1 MAHYHLNVVN
11 SVGFVADEEGHD
23 LPDLAAARAQAV
35 AGVRSMLSDELRTR
49 GVIDLRGRIEIAEQ
63 HGTVVLVVPFSAAVD
78 LIHDE
83 SPSASG
89 GTCSTSC

>member
-11 SVGFVADEEGHD
+11 SLGFVPDEEGHD

-35 AGVRSMLSDELRTR
+35 AGVRSMLSDELRTQ
-49 GVIDLRGRIEIAEQ
+49 GLIDLRGRIEIAEE

-78 LIHDE
+78 VIPDE

-89 GTCSTSC
+89 GT